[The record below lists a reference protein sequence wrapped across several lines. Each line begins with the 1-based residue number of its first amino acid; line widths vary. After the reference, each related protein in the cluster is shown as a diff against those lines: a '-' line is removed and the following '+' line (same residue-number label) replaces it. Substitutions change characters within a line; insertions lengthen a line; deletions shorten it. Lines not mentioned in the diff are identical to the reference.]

1 MMELSIAKIGL
12 LLVIAAFV
20 AMLARRFHFPYTV
33 GLLIAGIGMAFV
45 PFIPTLELTKEL
57 IFTALLPPLI
67 FEAAL
72 FLPWKE
78 LKQVMPQAIS
88 IASVGLIFSA
98 VVTGLGMFYLLDWPV
113 YAATVFGV
121 LIAATDPVSV
131 IATFKEAGVEGK
143 LKIMVE
149 SESLFNDGVA
159 AVLFGLAIAL
169 ASSTQEFSAIGI
181 VLNMGY
187 VIGGGLLAG
196 AAVGV
201 IALYVLSKTSDH
213 LIELTFS
220 AIGAYGSF
228 MLAEHFHCSGV
239 LATLTTGVIVGN
251 LGHIKAI
258 SSRGNEAIEHFWEF
272 AAYIANS
279 IIFLLIGLYEAKQF
293 DINLLMASACAIVLV
308 LLGRMIAI
316 YPVAA
321 LFRNSK
327 YRIPATY
334 QHIMVWGGLRGALA
348 LALALGLPN
357 DMVYRSQI
365 ITVTFVVVG
374 FSILVQGITITPLL
388 KRFGVLN
395 KSS

>member
-45 PFIPTLELTKEL
+45 PSIPTLELTKEL

-98 VVTGLGMFYLLDWPV
+98 AVTGLGMFYLLDWPV
-113 YAATVFGV
+113 YAAAVFGV

-143 LKIMVE
+143 LKILVE

-169 ASSTQEFSAIGI
+169 ASSAQEFSAVGI

-272 AAYIANS
+272 AAFIANS
-279 IIFLLIGLYEAKQF
+279 IIFLLIGLYEAKRF

-357 DMVYRSQI
+357 DMVYRAQI

-395 KSS
+395 KNS

>member
-1 MMELSIAKIGL
+1 MELSIAKIGL

-33 GLLIAGIGMAFV
+33 GLLIAGIGMAFF
-45 PFIPTLELTKEL
+45 PFIPTIELTKEL

-78 LKQVMPQAIS
+78 LKQVMPSTIS
-88 IASVGLIFSA
+88 IASIGLLFSA

-113 YAATVFGV
+113 YAAAVFGV

-131 IATFKEAGVEGK
+131 IATFKEAGVKGN
-143 LKIMVE
+143 LKILVE

-159 AVLFGLAIAL
+159 AVLFGLAITL
-169 ASSTQEFSAIGI
+169 TSSTQTISVVSI
-181 VLNMGY
+181 VMNMGY

-196 AAVGV
+196 IAVGIV
-201 IALYVLSKTSDH
+201 GLFVLSKTTDH
-213 LIELTFS
+213 LIELTFT

-239 LATLTTGVIVGN
+239 LATLATGVMVGN

-258 SSRGNEAIEHFWEF
+258 STRGNEAIENFWEF
-272 AAYIANS
+272 AAFIANS
-279 IIFLLIGLYEAKQF
+279 IIFLLIGVYEAKRF
-293 DINLLMASACAIVLV
+293 DLNLLMASVCAIVLV
-308 LLGRMIAI
+308 LLGRMVAI

-321 LFRNSK
+321 LFRNTR
-327 YRIPATY
+327 YHIPATY

-388 KRFGVLN
+388 RRFGILKTN
-395 KSS
+395 S

>member
-1 MMELSIAKIGL
+1 MELSIAKIGL

-33 GLLIAGIGMAFV
+33 GLLIAGIGMAFF
-45 PFIPTLELTKEL
+45 PFIPTIELTKEL

-78 LKQVMPQAIS
+78 LKQVMPSSIT
-88 IASVGLIFSA
+88 IASFGLLFSA
-98 VVTGLGMFYLLDWPV
+98 IATGLGMFYLLDWPI
-113 YAATVFGV
+113 YAAAVFGV

-131 IATFKEAGVEGK
+131 IATFKEAGVKGN
-143 LKIMVE
+143 LKILVE

-169 ASSTQEFSAIGI
+169 ASSSQSLSAVGI
-181 VLNMGY
+181 VLNMAY
-187 VIGGGLLAG
+187 VIGGGLLIG
-196 AAVGV
+196 LAVGV
-201 IALYVLSKTSDH
+201 TALYVLSKTTDH
-213 LIELTFS
+213 LIELTFTT
-220 AIGAYGSF
+220 IGAYGSF

-239 LATLTTGVIVGN
+239 LATLATGLMVGN

-258 SSRGNEAIEHFWEF
+258 SARGNEAIENFWEF
-272 AAYIANS
+272 AAFIANS
-279 IIFLLIGLYEAKQF
+279 IIFLLIGLYEAKRF
-293 DINLLMASACAIVLV
+293 DQNLLMASVCAIVLV
-308 LLGRMIAI
+308 LLGRMVAI

-321 LFRNSK
+321 LFRNTK
-327 YRIPATY
+327 YHIPPTY

-388 KRFGVLN
+388 RHFGIL
-395 KSS
+395 KHSG

>member
-1 MMELSIAKIGL
+1 MELSIAKIGL

-33 GLLIAGIGMAFV
+33 GLLIAGIGMAFF
-45 PFIPTLELTKEL
+45 PFIPTIELTKEL

-78 LKQVMPQAIS
+78 LKQVMPSSIT
-88 IASVGLIFSA
+88 IASLGLLFSA
-98 VVTGLGMFYLLDWPV
+98 IATGLGMFYLLDWPI
-113 YAATVFGV
+113 YAAAVFGV

-131 IATFKEAGVEGK
+131 IATFKEAGVKGN
-143 LKIMVE
+143 LKILVE

-169 ASSTQEFSAIGI
+169 ASSSQSLSAVGI
-181 VLNMGY
+181 VLNMAY
-187 VIGGGLLAG
+187 VIGGGLLIG
-196 AAVGV
+196 LAVGV
-201 IALYVLSKTSDH
+201 TALYVLSKTTDH
-213 LIELTFS
+213 LIELTFTT
-220 AIGAYGSF
+220 IGAYGSF

-239 LATLTTGVIVGN
+239 LATLATGLMVGN

-258 SSRGNEAIEHFWEF
+258 SARGNEAIENFWEF
-272 AAYIANS
+272 AAFIANS
-279 IIFLLIGLYEAKQF
+279 IIFLLIGLYEAKRF
-293 DINLLMASACAIVLV
+293 DQNLLMASVCAIVLV
-308 LLGRMIAI
+308 LLGRMVAI

-321 LFRNSK
+321 LFRNTK
-327 YRIPATY
+327 YHIPLTY

-388 KRFGVLN
+388 RHFGIL
-395 KSS
+395 KHSG

>member
-1 MMELSIAKIGL
+1 MVYVALQVL
-12 LLVIAAFV
+12 LC
-20 AMLARRFHFPYTV
+20 P
-33 GLLIAGIGMAFV
+33 
-45 PFIPTLELTKEL
+45 
-57 IFTALLPPLI
+57 
-67 FEAAL
+67 
-72 FLPWKE
+72 
-78 LKQVMPQAIS
+78 
-88 IASVGLIFSA
+88 
-98 VVTGLGMFYLLDWPV
+98 
-113 YAATVFGV
+113 
-121 LIAATDPVSV
+121 
-131 IATFKEAGVEGK
+131 
-143 LKIMVE
+143 
-149 SESLFNDGVA
+149 
-159 AVLFGLAIAL
+159 
-169 ASSTQEFSAIGI
+169 
-181 VLNMGY
+181 
-187 VIGGGLLAG
+187 
-196 AAVGV
+196 
-201 IALYVLSKTSDH
+201 LYVLSKTSDH

-272 AAYIANS
+272 AAFIANS
-279 IIFLLIGLYEAKQF
+279 IIFLLIGLYEAKRF

-357 DMVYRSQI
+357 DMVYRAQI

-395 KSS
+395 KNS

>member
-1 MMELSIAKIGL
+1 MELSIAKIGL

-33 GLLIAGIGMAFV
+33 GLLIAGIGMAFF
-45 PFIPTLELTKEL
+45 PFIPTIELTKEL

-78 LKQVMPQAIS
+78 LKQVMPSSIT
-88 IASVGLIFSA
+88 IASFGLLFSA
-98 VVTGLGMFYLLDWPV
+98 IATGLGMFYLLDWPI
-113 YAATVFGV
+113 YAAAVFGV

-131 IATFKEAGVEGK
+131 IATFKEAGVKGN
-143 LKIMVE
+143 LKILVE

-169 ASSTQEFSAIGI
+169 ASSSQSLSAVGI
-181 VLNMGY
+181 VLNMAY
-187 VIGGGLLAG
+187 VIGGGLLIG
-196 AAVGV
+196 LAVGV
-201 IALYVLSKTSDH
+201 TALYVLSKTTDH
-213 LIELTFS
+213 LIELTFTT
-220 AIGAYGSF
+220 IGAYGSF

-239 LATLTTGVIVGN
+239 LATLATGLMVGN
-251 LGHIKAI
+251 FGHIKAI
-258 SSRGNEAIEHFWEF
+258 SARGNEAIENFWEF
-272 AAYIANS
+272 AAFIANS
-279 IIFLLIGLYEAKQF
+279 IIFLLIGLYEAKRF
-293 DINLLMASACAIVLV
+293 DQNLLMASVCAIVLV
-308 LLGRMIAI
+308 LLGRMVAI

-321 LFRNSK
+321 LFRNTK
-327 YRIPATY
+327 YHIPLTY

-388 KRFGVLN
+388 RRFGIL
-395 KSS
+395 KHPG

>member
-1 MMELSIAKIGL
+1 MELSIAKIGL

-33 GLLIAGIGMAFV
+33 GLLIAGIGMAFF
-45 PFIPTLELTKEL
+45 PFIPTIELTKEL

-78 LKQVMPQAIS
+78 LKQVMPSSIT
-88 IASVGLIFSA
+88 IASLGLLFSA
-98 VVTGLGMFYLLDWPV
+98 IATGLGMFYLLDWPI
-113 YAATVFGV
+113 YAAAVFGV

-131 IATFKEAGVEGK
+131 IATFKEAGVKGN
-143 LKIMVE
+143 LKILVE

-169 ASSTQEFSAIGI
+169 ASSSQSLSAVGI
-181 VLNMGY
+181 VLNMAY
-187 VIGGGLLAG
+187 VIGGGLLIG
-196 AAVGV
+196 LAVGV
-201 IALYVLSKTSDH
+201 TALYVLSKTTDH
-213 LIELTFS
+213 LIELTFTT
-220 AIGAYGSF
+220 IGAYGSF

-239 LATLTTGVIVGN
+239 LATLATGLMVGN

-258 SSRGNEAIEHFWEF
+258 SARGNEAIENFWEF
-272 AAYIANS
+272 AAFIANS
-279 IIFLLIGLYEAKQF
+279 IIFLLIGLYEAKRF
-293 DINLLMASACAIVLV
+293 DQNLLMASVCAIVLV
-308 LLGRMIAI
+308 LLGRMVAI

-321 LFRNSK
+321 LFRNTK
-327 YRIPATY
+327 YHIPLTY

-374 FSILVQGITITPLL
+374 FSIVVQGITITPLL
-388 KRFGVLN
+388 RHFGIL
-395 KSS
+395 KHSG